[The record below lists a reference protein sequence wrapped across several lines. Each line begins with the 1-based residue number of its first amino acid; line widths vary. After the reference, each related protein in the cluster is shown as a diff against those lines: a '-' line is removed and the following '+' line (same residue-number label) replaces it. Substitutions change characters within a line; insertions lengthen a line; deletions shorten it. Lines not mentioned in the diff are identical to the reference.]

1 MLTNP
6 GLMLLSG
13 QSAILRDDMATL
25 AQPAHIA
32 SQSDSATDSHSF
44 SDAMMAALHSVDAQ
58 GREASDKM
66 TEVDSGRSNDL
77 VGAMILSQEAGLS
90 FSMLTQVRNKV
101 VSAVDDL
108 IKMPV

>member
-13 QSAILRDDMATL
+13 QSAILRDMATL
-25 AQPAHIA
+25 AQPANIA
-32 SQSDSATDSHSF
+32 SQPEGAADSHSF
-44 SDAMMAALHSVDAQ
+44 SDAMMAALQSVDAQ

>member
-1 MLTNP
+1 MITNP

-13 QSAILRDDMATL
+13 QSAILRDMATL
-25 AQPAHIA
+25 AQPANIA
-32 SQSDSATDSHSF
+32 SQPETAADSHSF
-44 SDAMMAALHSVDAQ
+44 SDAMMAALQSVDAQ